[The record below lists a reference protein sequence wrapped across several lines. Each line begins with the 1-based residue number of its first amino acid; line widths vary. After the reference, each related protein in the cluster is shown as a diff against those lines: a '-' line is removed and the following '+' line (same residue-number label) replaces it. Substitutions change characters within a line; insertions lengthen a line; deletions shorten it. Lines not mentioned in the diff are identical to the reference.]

1 MELFV
6 LLCGCVGIII
16 ESSFVLSELLTLLVV
31 HFVEGDIFLIQVGDY
46 LFPEPAALSSVHDQ
60 GQVIFEPE
68 FSVWEYDE
76 TFALKSGEVLGGE
89 VEVYVLK
96 VGSVHQG
103 LSRVD
108 IRRVLLLVTAGVAH
122 FGWNGGGNYW
132 ELAGYINWFYLL
144 ICLVNS
150 LMNYLF

>member
-68 FSVWEYDE
+68 FSV
-76 TFALKSGEVLGGE
+76 
-89 VEVYVLK
+89 
-96 VGSVHQG
+96 
-103 LSRVD
+103 
-108 IRRVLLLVTAGVAH
+108 
-122 FGWNGGGNYW
+122 
-132 ELAGYINWFYLL
+132 
-144 ICLVNS
+144 
-150 LMNYLF
+150 